1 MNKATARQ
9 IAATY
14 LGIAPYSVTSE
25 QVGYAYAIL
34 ARSKNVDDQNT
45 AKLMINAA
53 KTAGINLT
61 WIRLEW

>member
-1 MNKATARQ
+1 MNKTTARQ
-9 IAATY
+9 IAKTY
-14 LGIAPYSVTSE
+14 LAPHSLTSE

-34 ARSKNVDDQNT
+34 ARSENVDDQNT

-53 KTAGINLT
+53 KTAGTPLT